1 MKRGSIVVVSG
12 PSGAGK
18 GTLIEE
24 MQKQVPNTWVSVS
37 ATTRSPRD
45 NEIDGVSY
53 KFMTRSAFEELVQ
66 QDGFLEWAE
75 YGSNLYGTP
84 AAPVFENVNAGKTVI
99 LEIEVQG
106 AAQVFEKNL
115 DLRSVFI
122 VPPSM
127 EILEERLR
135 QRNTDTEESI
145 LKRLKAAELELQQSQ
160 YYDVVITNSDL
171 EQAVSELVSFIEAE
185 DTKQD

>member
-1 MKRGSIVVVSG
+1 
-12 PSGAGK
+12 
-18 GTLIEE
+18 
-24 MQKQVPNTWVSVS
+24 
-37 ATTRSPRD
+37 
-45 NEIDGVSY
+45 
-53 KFMTRSAFEELVQ
+53 
-66 QDGFLEWAE
+66 
-75 YGSNLYGTP
+75 LYGTP